1 MSDSNKANSSK
12 DQQVLRRSTR
22 STRGQRNAFLQ
33 ANYVMG
39 AAATH
44 PAPAPKRRRAARNP
58 PASGSA
64 ANDDDE
70 EEGDEYEPVLATAR
84 PRKARRVDSVAAQ
97 ANDDE
102 DIQDCI
108 HVAAQVAQ
116 PNRFQQPAP
125 QQQQAFL
132 QKVPAQQAQPL
143 SPIQMQQVAPQ
154 APAYQ
159 PAALQPMPM
168 MPQMVPGHIAY
179 GNNGNQPS
187 LRTANG
193 QLVDNFA
200 LNSWILDNDPL
211 FSSSPQ
217 GSAMV
222 DQDDQEVDEIE
233 QYRLN
238 TDERLEEARL
248 IAENELAEAAAN
260 EDALFDLFINPNP
273 N

>member
-39 AAATH
+39 SAATH

-64 ANDDDE
+64 ANGDDE
-70 EEGDEYEPVLATAR
+70 EEEDEDEPVLATAR

-97 ANDDE
+97 ANDGE

-132 QKVPAQQAQPL
+132 QQVPAQQAHPL

-154 APAYQ
+154 APAHQ
-159 PAALQPMPM
+159 PAGLQSMPM
-168 MPQMVPGHIAY
+168 MPHMVPGHIAH
-179 GNNGNQPS
+179 GNQPS

-193 QLVDNFA
+193 QLVDKSA

-211 FSSSPQ
+211 FRSFPQ

-222 DQDDQEVDEIE
+222 DQDDQEVDAVE

-238 TDERLEEARL
+238 MDERVEEARL
-248 IAENELAEAAAN
+248 IAENESVEAAAD
-260 EDALFDLFINPNP
+260 EDALFDLFINANP